1 MRNIEGGRRIIIS
14 IIAIAMVIVFITQIL
29 VFTSNIYT
37 AYAQEQRPCPRY
49 GGTLVIG
56 RTGDSS
62 TLNPLLT
69 IDDDSFMVA
78 NQIFSS
84 LIERA
89 FVDGQLGYKGDLAEE
104 WNISA
109 DGKTLFFRIVRNATW
124 HDGTPLTAQD
134 VKFTL
139 ELYLKEPLPQSSFF
153 RVIESVDT
161 PDNYTVIIRLKQPS
175 PTFIPLALA
184 FWRNHMIIPKHLYE
198 GTNITTNP
206 YNLKPIGSG
215 PFRFVE
221 WKKGDY
227 ILLERN
233 ENYFKAGLPCLDRI
247 IIKQLPNTE
256 AMLTALSTG
265 EISAVTFVPEPNLD
279 QVKSMPGVKTFPIFT
294 GLGLV
299 IYIGINT
306 QKYPLSIKEVRQALN
321 YAINREELIKLALG
335 GVGRVQKGIFSSEL
349 GPFHNPDVGYDYNP
363 DKANQILDSLGF
375 KRGPDGIRVTPNGTK
390 LSFRLYFTAG
400 DLARMRASEIV
411 KEQLKKIGVEIIPQ
425 SYESPTLRELLT
437 VKYDFDLTWFGHAT
451 GPDPDRLYVYYHGSA
466 IRPGNWNYIRYN
478 NSEVNRLWDLSRV
491 TIDPNER
498 ARLFREIEKIVMED
512 APVIPIQE
520 RVLYAAHREEFQGF
534 PPGPYWYANHM
545 EKIWWTKGSI
555 RSPWEAKQAI
565 LNASAMLST
574 ALTRLSQDEASRIR
588 SLINQANESYKAGNY
603 DKAYELASQAL
614 SQAMKATETPTPQVT
629 ATQTQ
634 TQTIQ
639 KPAQQQPQ
647 ERQDYTLA
655 IIAIVIVIVAAA
667 LAFIAIRRRR

>member
-1 MRNIEGGRRIIIS
+1 MRSTKNERHIITS
-14 IIAIAMVIVFITQIL
+14 VIAIAMVIVFITQIL
-29 VFTSNIYT
+29 VFISNIYT
-37 AYAQEQRPCPRY
+37 VYAQERGPCPRY

-265 EISAVTFVPEPNLD
+265 EISAVTFVPETNLD
-279 QVKSMPGVKTFPIFT
+279 QVMSMQGVKTFPIFT

-349 GPFHNPDVGYDYNP
+349 GPFHNPDVGYDYDP

-425 SYESPTLRELLT
+425 SYDSPTLRELLT

-491 TIDPNER
+491 AIDPNER

-545 EKIWWTKGSI
+545 ERIWWTKGSI

-565 LNASAMLST
+565 LNASAMLSVV
-574 ALTRLSQDEASRIR
+574 LTRLSQDEASRIR

-655 IIAIVIVIVAAA
+655 IIAIVIVVVAAV

>member
-1 MRNIEGGRRIIIS
+1 
-14 IIAIAMVIVFITQIL
+14 
-29 VFTSNIYT
+29 
-37 AYAQEQRPCPRY
+37 
-49 GGTLVIG
+49 
-56 RTGDSS
+56 
-62 TLNPLLT
+62 
-69 IDDDSFMVA
+69 
-78 NQIFSS
+78 
-84 LIERA
+84 
-89 FVDGQLGYKGDLAEE
+89 
-104 WNISA
+104 
-109 DGKTLFFRIVRNATW
+109 
-124 HDGTPLTAQD
+124 
-134 VKFTL
+134 
-139 ELYLKEPLPQSSFF
+139 
-153 RVIESVDT
+153 
-161 PDNYTVIIRLKQPS
+161 NYTVIIRLKQPS

-265 EISAVTFVPEPNLD
+265 EISAVTFVPETNLD
-279 QVKSMPGVKTFPIFT
+279 QVMSMQGVKTFPIFT

-349 GPFHNPDVGYDYNP
+349 GPFHNPDVGYDYDP

-425 SYESPTLRELLT
+425 SYDSPTLRELLT

-491 TIDPNER
+491 AIDPNER

-545 EKIWWTKGSI
+545 ERIWWTKGSI

-565 LNASAMLST
+565 LNASAMLSVV
-574 ALTRLSQDEASRIR
+574 LTRLSQDEASRIR

-655 IIAIVIVIVAAA
+655 IIAIVIVVVAAV